1 MSHKPTPAKR
11 RGRIHFPNVATL
23 VGMSPEAARRAGV
36 TMADQ
41 CVASGSN
48 FVVGVAVARIAGAA
62 GLGAF
67 SLAYTCWI
75 LMTNTHRS
83 LITDP
88 MAILNDVRQEDAP
101 RRLRE
106 GFAAEVVLGVGAS
119 AVFAVVGVFLFFLG
133 QRAFGVAM
141 IAMAPWI
148 TFLDLQDYW
157 RWIGFMSGRPGKS
170 LLNDTVFNCA
180 QAAAFVAVFASG
192 ASSVAGVVSA
202 WGFGAMAGAIFGLRQ
217 FSVRPSLRGGLG
229 MLRARWHMSK
239 WLAGNGAL
247 GWGGTQLYLVVVAA
261 ILGPAA
267 LGGLKAAQNLVTGPS
282 SVVVHAG
289 GSFGLPEASRALE
302 DRGWV
307 GLRRVSRLISGAGLL
322 SIGFFGAIVIIW
334 GRTLLSAL
342 YGPSFA
348 QYEPAAKLFAI
359 AFVISAFGLGPILT
373 LKATKLTRPLL
384 YCQVISLIVSV
395 PTVAVCAIADGV
407 TGAAAGAVFT
417 SAVGLAAL
425 LYYQRSTRR
434 SVLAPTGPADR
445 VEFVTELF
453 TFPESN

>member
-1 MSHKPTPAKR
+1 MTPGPRPTR
-11 RGRIHFPNVATL
+11 RFHLTSIAAL
-23 VGMSPEAARRAGV
+23 VGMSPEASRRAGV

-41 CVASGSN
+41 CVASASN

-62 GLGAF
+62 GLGAY

-88 MAILNDVRQEDAP
+88 MAILNDVRREDAAS
-101 RRLRE
+101 RLRE
-106 GFAAEVVLGVGAS
+106 GFAAEVVLGVVAS
-119 AVFAVVGVFLFFLG
+119 VVFAVVGVFLYFFG
-133 QRAFGVAM
+133 QHAFGVAM

-148 TFLDLQDYW
+148 AFLDLQDYW
-157 RWIGFMSGRPGKS
+157 RWIGFMNGKPGKS

-180 QAAAFVAVFASG
+180 QACAFIAVFLSG
-192 ASSVAGVVSA
+192 ASSVVSVISA
-202 WGFGAMAGAIFGLRQ
+202 WGFGALVGSIFGLRQ

-229 MLRARWHMSK
+229 LLRARWHMSK

-247 GWGGTQLYLVVVAA
+247 GWGGTQLYLVVVAV

-322 SIGFFGAIVIIW
+322 SIGFFGAIVVIW
-334 GRTLLSAL
+334 GGTLLRAF
-342 YGPSFA
+342 YGPSFGK
-348 QYEPAAKLFAI
+348 YEPAAQLFAI
-359 AFVISAFGLGPILT
+359 AFVITAFGLGPILT
-373 LKATKLTRPLL
+373 LKATKRTRPLL
-384 YCQVISLIVSV
+384 YCQVIGLVVSV
-395 PTVAVCAIADGV
+395 PTVAISAIVDGV

-417 SAVGLAAL
+417 SAIGLAAL
-425 LYYQRSTRR
+425 LYYQRSARL
-434 SVLAPTGPADR
+434 SLLAQTEATGH
-445 VEFVTELF
+445 VELIDEPLTL
-453 TFPESN
+453 PEST